1 MTQSG
6 GARGLRAFRQWVETA
21 LALSGAFLAKG
32 LGSKPGPTEPQC

>member
-6 GARGLRAFRQWVETA
+6 GTGGLRAFGQWVEIA
-21 LALSGAFLAKG
+21 LALSVAFLAKG